1 MRWMWGIL
9 ILLFVGVQYA
19 LWFSSGGLVQV
30 WQLKHSIV
38 QLKSDNAQLAE
49 RNSIL
54 EADVQDL
61 KNGNESIEEKARH
74 DLGMIKKNETFYQVV
89 K

>member
-1 MRWMWGIL
+1 MRWIVFIGLL
-9 ILLFVGVQYA
+9 IAVQYA
-19 LWFSSGGLVQV
+19 LWFSSGGLIQV

-38 QLKSDNAQLAE
+38 QLKTENAHLVE

-61 KNGNESIEEKARH
+61 KKGNEAIEEKARH
-74 DLGMIKKNETFYQVV
+74 DLGMVKKNETFYQVV